1 MNGYFASKYG
11 YRWVMIASMAF
22 LNAAIFA
29 VFFAPNAGALI
40 GGQILCGLSWGVF
53 ATLSPAYGECN
64 IRAHH
69 GTAPIVTSLPNTL
82 QLPRSAPPICVVT

>member
-1 MNGYFASKYG
+1 
-11 YRWVMIASMAF
+11 MAF

-64 IRAHH
+64 LQAHH
-69 GTAPIVTSLPNTL
+69 GTAPH
-82 QLPRSAPPICVVT
+82 